1 MPDFWSLFILNPFAN
16 ALLYLYT
23 LVGNNFIIAIALFTV
38 IIRLAT
44 VPTTLA
50 SQKNQQ
56 KMQELQPKIKEIQD
70 KYKDN
75 PEKMNAE
82 LAAIGFSPM
91 TMMGGCLPMLIQFP
105 FLIGLYQSITRVMA
119 VSPLALVDLYH
130 SIYPF
135 FPNVAKLVPV
145 NSHFLWLNLALP
157 DPFLVLPALVFASTF
172 ISQKAIT
179 PAAPPA
185 TGGGDN
191 QTAQMTQSMGITMAV
206 MFGFMSLQFASGLS
220 IYFIV
225 SNLISMVQYPLSNPA
240 QRQRLL
246 ARLRGEKLPELNS
259 GKKSSSK
266 AVVNNKP
273 SKNNGSKPVKADA
286 KKVQ

>member
-1 MPDFWSLFILNPFAN
+1 MPDFWSLLILNPFAN

-23 LVGNNFIIAIALFTV
+23 LVGNNFVIAIALFTV

-50 SQKNQQ
+50 SQKNQA

-157 DPFLVLPALVFASTF
+157 DPILVLPALVFASTF

-179 PAAPPA
+179 PAAPPS
-185 TGGGDN
+185 GGDN

-225 SNLISMVQYPLSNPA
+225 SNLISMVQYPLSNPQ

-246 ARLRGEKLPELNS
+246 ARLRGEQLPELNPA
-259 GKKSSSK
+259 KPAKTNKSSGSSK
-266 AVVNNKP
+266 SAKA
-273 SKNNGSKPVKADA
+273 NGGKPVKADA
-286 KKVQ
+286 KK